1 MTVPG
6 VPNTYSGEGTMP
18 TSTEDDHGW
27 PEAVVREINLS
38 AWSDFVG
45 PLTRTDGGGARRPA
59 LYSSLAG
66 GQH

>member
-1 MTVPG
+1 
-6 VPNTYSGEGTMP
+6 MP